1 MSALIHI
8 QFGMVGAVR
17 PVNIPNIITV
27 ARTLLVPIVFWLVIA
42 GHDIA
47 AFTLFVIAG
56 ISDALDGYLARR
68 LDLRTE
74 LGAHLD
80 PLADKLLI
88 VSIFIALGMRGD
100 VPSWLVITVV
110 ARDILILIGIMLASM
125 LGKPVTI
132 APLQISKMTTVAQI
146 SLAALVLANAAFSL
160 GLASGL
166 IVVVWGTAVLTVA
179 SLIAYLRIW
188 ISHMS
193 GE

>member
-1 MSALIHI
+1 MIRAGL
-8 QFGMVGAVR
+8 

-27 ARTLLVPIVFWLVIA
+27 GRTLLVPLVFWLVIS

-47 AFTLFVIAG
+47 AFALFVTAG
-56 ISDALDGYLARR
+56 VSDALDGYLARR
-68 LDLRTE
+68 LDMRTE

-100 VPSWLVITVV
+100 IPSWLVITVV

-125 LGKPVTI
+125 LGKPVAI

-146 SLAALVLANAAFSL
+146 TLAALVLANAAFSL
-160 GLASGL
+160 GLASIL
-166 IVVVWGTAVLTVA
+166 IFVVWAAAALTVA

-188 ISHMS
+188 IAHMS
-193 GE
+193 SV

>member
-1 MSALIHI
+1 MN
-8 QFGMVGAVR
+8 V
-17 PVNIPNIITV
+17 PNIITV
-27 ARTLLVPIVFWLVIA
+27 ARTLLVPVVFWLVIS

-47 AFTLFVIAG
+47 AFALFVIAG

-88 VSIFIALGMRGD
+88 VSIFIALGMRGE

-160 GLASGL
+160 GLGSGL

-188 ISHMS
+188 IFHMS

>member
-1 MSALIHI
+1 MSALILF
-8 QFGMVGAVR
+8 QRGMIRAGL

-27 ARTLLVPIVFWLVIA
+27 GRTLLVPLVFWLVIS

-47 AFTLFVIAG
+47 AFALFVTAG
-56 ISDALDGYLARR
+56 VSDALDGYLARR
-68 LDLRTE
+68 LDMRTE

-100 VPSWLVITVV
+100 IPSWLVITVV

-125 LGKPVTI
+125 LGKPVAI

-146 SLAALVLANAAFSL
+146 TLAALVLANAAFSL
-160 GLASGL
+160 GLASIL
-166 IVVVWGTAVLTVA
+166 IFVVWAAAALTVA

-188 ISHMS
+188 IAHMS
-193 GE
+193 SV